1 MNVFTG
7 VIVFLMVFWTV
18 LFCVLPWGNKKAEN
32 PEKGHVHS
40 APENPR
46 ILKKF
51 IITGLLSIA
60 IWIIVYILIDIKF
73 IDFHEIA
80 RVMQEE
86 EGS

>member
-1 MNVFTG
+1 MNIFTS
-7 VIVFLMVFWTV
+7 VIVFLMIFWTV
-18 LFCVLPWGNKKAEN
+18 LFCVLPWGNAKSQT
-32 PEKGHVHS
+32 PEKGHATS
-40 APENPR
+40 APANPR

-51 IITGLLSIA
+51 IVTGVLSIA
-60 IWIIVYILIDIKF
+60 IWIIVYVMIEVKI